1 MLDPADRTWGPA
13 LGEENKEASI
23 VTIRY
28 FLLSPNG
35 KGHKSLSSSHSCSRQ
50 GNNRE
55 GVLRGQKLEWRT
67 LASRSTRWLIL
78 KVNTIAWGD
87 SNDQLRKWHSSH
99 PNQMRP
105 PRLGSQPETLSAEQ
119 PNLQQSWNSQQRS
132 LRRAK
137 FIQVA
142 WGAWGHELQGKK
154 YEWGPICM
162 PGRETRKV
170 PMADDSQ
177 QSKREISLMLIGAA
191 AWP

>member
-23 VTIRY
+23 VTIHY

-55 GVLRGQKLEWRT
+55 GVLRGQKLEWKT
-67 LASRSTRWLIL
+67 LASRSTQWLIL

-105 PRLGSQPETLSAEQ
+105 PRLGSQLETLSAEQ
-119 PNLQQSWNSQQRS
+119 PNLQQSWNKVSKGPWEELNLSRLPEVLEGMNFREKSTNEDLFACQGERLEKYPWLMIHNSQR
-132 LRRAK
+132 
-137 FIQVA
+137 
-142 WGAWGHELQGKK
+142 GK
-154 YEWGPICM
+154 
-162 PGRETRKV
+162 
-170 PMADDSQ
+170 SH
-177 QSKREISLMLIGAA
+177 
-191 AWP
+191 